1 MNFSQLKSPP
11 FFALILV
18 FIASCTSSNDFK
30 DASFAITNVTI
41 IDAKNGGRENQTVI
55 VKGNKI
61 IALDNASK
69 LDFSGELK
77 TIDGKGKYLIPGLWD
92 AHVHLTYEPE
102 MTTSMFDLFLVNGV
116 TSVRDTG
123 GELELVM
130 PLKRAADADPKNKP
144 RVKVAGPL
152 LDGVPTVYD
161 GVSRIKLG
169 IGAGTPAA
177 AAALVD
183 QFVAQGVDLIK
194 SYEMLTPASFSAVL
208 KRANEQGK
216 VVTGH
221 VPLSMDVIDASNQG
235 LRSME
240 HMRNLEMSISD
251 DHDSL
256 LKVRTEML
264 FNKNNLLGLEL
275 RSSIHSAQRIHA
287 IQTANEERRNEVLKV
302 LHDNDTWQTPT
313 LSIVTPGAFRP
324 FANQS
329 WRDNFKYLPTDIE
342 KRWTALA
349 LSTSATTLNE
359 TDFIFPNWAMEMVN
373 HLKTAKVPM
382 MAGTDTPIF
391 LLTPG
396 FSLHN
401 ELVLLVQAG
410 LTPLEAIETATSH
423 PAQYFGLE
431 NELGLIEKGMLADLL
446 LLNDNPLEDIQ
457 NTQKIN
463 AVFKDGKHF
472 DRATLDEILS
482 ELN

>member
-1 MNFSQLKSPP
+1 VNNPSVKILTL
-11 FFALILV
+11 FAFILV
-18 FIASCTSSNDFK
+18 VLISCTTNNDFK
-30 DASFAITNVTI
+30 DASYAINNVTV
-41 IDAKNGGRENQTVI
+41 IDAKNGTRDNQTLI
-55 VKGNKI
+55 VKDNKI
-61 IALDNASK
+61 IALGTSDELS
-69 LDFSGELK
+69 FSDELK
-77 TIDGKGKYLIPGLWD
+77 LIDGKGKYLIPGLWD

-102 MTTSMFDLFLVNGV
+102 MTTSMFDLFLVNGI

-130 PLKRAADADPKNKP
+130 PLKREADADPKNKP

-169 IGAGTPAA
+169 MGAGTPAA
-177 AAALVD
+177 AEALVD
-183 QFVAQGVDLIK
+183 QFVDGGVDLIK

-208 KRANEQGK
+208 KRAKQHGK
-216 VVTGH
+216 IVTGH
-221 VPLSMDVIDASNQG
+221 VPLSMDVVDASNQG

-240 HMRNLEMSISD
+240 HMRNLEMSISE

-256 LKVRTEML
+256 LKVRKEML
-264 FNKNNLLGLEL
+264 FNKNKLLGLEL
-275 RSSIHSAQRIHA
+275 RSSIHSAQRTHA
-287 IQTANEERRNEVLKV
+287 ILTQDETRRNYVLKV

-313 LSIVTPGAFRP
+313 LSIVTPRAFRP
-324 FANQS
+324 FAKQS
-329 WRDNFKYLPTDIE
+329 WRDNFKYLPTNVE
-342 KRWTALA
+342 ERWNELV
-349 LSTSATTLNE
+349 STITENPVNE
-359 TDFIFPNWAMEMVN
+359 SDYIFPNWAMEMVS
-373 HLKTAKVPM
+373 HLKAAKVPI

-410 LTPLEAIETATSH
+410 LTPMEALESATYL

-431 NELGLIEKGMLADLL
+431 KELGLIEEGMLADLL
-446 LLNDNPLEDIQ
+446 LLNANPLESID
-457 NTQKIN
+457 NTQNID
-463 AVFKDGKHF
+463 AVFKDGKYF
-472 DRATLDEILS
+472 NRSALNKILS

>member
-1 MNFSQLKSPP
+1 MNSSALKILSLFS
-11 FFALILV
+11 FILV
-18 FIASCTSSNDFK
+18 VSVSCATNEDFK
-30 DASFAITNVTI
+30 DASYAINNVTV
-41 IDAKNGGRENQTVI
+41 IDAKNGSRVNQTVI
-55 VKGNKI
+55 VKDNKI
-61 IALDNASK
+61 VALGNSDELS
-69 LDFSGELK
+69 FSDELK

-102 MTTSMFDLFLVNGV
+102 MTTSMFDLFLVNGI

-123 GELELVM
+123 GEMELVM

-177 AAALVD
+177 AETLVD
-183 QFVAQGVDLIK
+183 QFVEGGVDLIK
-194 SYEMLTPASFSAVL
+194 SYEMLTPASFAAVI
-208 KRANEQGK
+208 KRATEHGK

-221 VPLSMDVIDASNQG
+221 VPLSMDVVDASNQG

-240 HMRNLEMSISD
+240 HMRNLEMSISE

-256 LKVRTEML
+256 LKVRTQLL
-264 FNKNNLLGLEL
+264 FNKDNLLGLEL

-287 IQTANEERRNEVLKV
+287 VKTEDEARRNYVLKA

-313 LSIVTPGAFRP
+313 LSIMTATTFRP
-324 FANQS
+324 FAEQA
-329 WRDNFKYLPTDIE
+329 WRDNYDYLPEEVKI
-342 KRWTALA
+342 RWTAQS
-349 LSTSATTLNE
+349 LSI
-359 TDFIFPNWAMEMVN
+359 TDTPLSESDMVYPNWALKMVN
-373 HLKTAKVPM
+373 HLKEAQIPI
-382 MAGTDTPIF
+382 MAGTDAPIAF
-391 LLTPG
+391 LTPG

-401 ELVLLVQAG
+401 ELILLVQAG
-410 LTPLEAIETATSH
+410 LTPLEAIEAATTR
-423 PAQYFGLE
+423 PAEYFGLDK
-431 NELGLIEKGMLADLL
+431 ELGLIETGMLADLL
-446 LLNDNPLEDIQ
+446 LLDANPLANIS

-463 AVFKDGKHF
+463 AVFKDGKYF
-472 DRATLDEILS
+472 SRAALDKILS

>member
-1 MNFSQLKSPP
+1 MNFSPLKTSL
-11 FFALILV
+11 FFTIILV
-18 FIASCTSSNDFK
+18 VSASCTKSNDFK
-30 DASFAITNVTI
+30 DAAYAITNVTV
-41 IDAKNGGRENQTVI
+41 IDAKNGTREHQTVI
-55 VKGNKI
+55 VKDNKI
-61 IALDNASK
+61 IALENTSK
-69 LDFSGELK
+69 LNLSDELK
-77 TIDGKGKYLIPGLWD
+77 TINGKGKYLIPGLWD

-102 MTTSMFDLFLVNGV
+102 MTTSMFDLFLVNGI

-130 PLKRAADADPKNKP
+130 PLKNEADADPKNKP

-169 IGAGTPAA
+169 IGAGTPEAA
-177 AAALVD
+177 EALVD
-183 QFVAQGVDLIK
+183 EFVAQGVDLIK
-194 SYEMLTPASFSAVL
+194 SYEMLTPASFSAVI
-208 KRANEQGK
+208 KRANELEK

-221 VPLSMDVIDASNQG
+221 VPLSMDVVDASNQG

-240 HMRNLEMSISD
+240 HMRNLEMSISE

-264 FNKNNLLGLEL
+264 FNKNELLGLEL

-287 IQTANEERRNEVLKV
+287 VQTQDEARRNYVLKA

-324 FANQS
+324 FAEQS
-329 WRDNFKYLPTDIE
+329 WRDNFKYLPSEIE
-342 KRWTALA
+342 KRWTSLA
-349 LSTSATTLNE
+349 LSTSATTLSE
-359 TDFIFPNWAMEMVN
+359 TDYIYPNWAMEMVS
-373 HLKTAKVPM
+373 HLKAAKVPM

-410 LTPLEAIETATSH
+410 LTPLEAIEAATSR
-423 PAQYFGLE
+423 PAEYFGLD

-446 LLNDNPLEDIQ
+446 LLNENPLEDIK

-472 DRATLDEILS
+472 DRAALNKILS